1 MVGVMVEF
9 PYHASSGIPVLN
21 YKLATEGQEGNTKL
35 EEKCSILTLVLNSI
49 RHQVTFYCQLHFK
62 SVYFISTI
70 MGSEGTATSLFYS

>member
-35 EEKCSILTLVLNSI
+35 KEKCSILTLVL
-49 RHQVTFYCQLHFK
+49 K
-62 SVYFISTI
+62 
-70 MGSEGTATSLFYS
+70 FYSAPSDFLLPATFQECLLY